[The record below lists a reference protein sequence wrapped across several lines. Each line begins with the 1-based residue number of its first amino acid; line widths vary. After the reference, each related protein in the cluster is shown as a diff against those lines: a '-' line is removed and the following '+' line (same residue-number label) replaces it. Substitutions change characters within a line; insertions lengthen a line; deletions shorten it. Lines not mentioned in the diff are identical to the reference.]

1 MLGVVIVIIFVAN
14 STLTMSYLSLAN
26 INFFAITSSFL
37 IICLVVT
44 SLRLMV
50 QYKAKQIL
58 NEEIAKRDNFALGI
72 TYACQIAVICI
83 SIAYLFNDISMATI
97 EQQPLRT
104 TTLLLLIF
112 VYISVGQYIHRK
124 WILYKFNEEQA
135 ILKQNICAAL
145 VDSGMLVANCI
156 LVLAL
161 YHWVHPRGV
170 SDLLVVTLGFILLQG
185 MFALDS
191 KFREKRFAKANQGAS
206 LQQNFNLANTSIGI
220 RYAGKTIGLALAIYA
235 GLHSAPYYGATV
247 VENLFSVILHC
258 GTMWALLYIATAILL
273 YLSLPKVDIGLEVD
287 HQDNI
292 GIACLEFA
300 VFAAIGYL
308 LINMFSV

>member
-1 MLGVVIVIIFVAN
+1 
-14 STLTMSYLSLAN
+14 MSYLSLAN
-26 INFFAITSSFL
+26 INFFAIISSFL

-44 SLRLMV
+44 ALRLII

-58 NEEIAKRDNFALGI
+58 HEEVAKRDNFALGI
-72 TYACQIAVICI
+72 NYACQIAVICI
-83 SIAYLFNDISMATI
+83 SIAYLFDDISMAAA
-97 EQQPLRT
+97 QKQPLRAAV
-104 TTLLLLIF
+104 LLILILA
-112 VYISVGQYIHRK
+112 YISAGQYIHRK

-145 VDSGMLVANCI
+145 VDSGMLIANCI

-161 YHWVHPRGV
+161 YHWVHPRGI

-185 MFALDS
+185 IFALDS
-191 KFREKRFAKANQGAS
+191 KLRESRFAKVNQGAS

-235 GLHSAPYYGATV
+235 GLHSAPYHGATV
-247 VENLFSVILHC
+247 VENLFSVVLHC
-258 GTMWALLYIATAILL
+258 GAMWVLLYVASTILL
-273 YLSLPKVDIGLEVD
+273 QLSLPKVDIGLEVD

-292 GIACLEFA
+292 GVACLEFA